1 MTPLAAAGALA
12 RPINR
17 FGSKFMFDP
26 ATYVKGGEHG
36 FSGLDFYITGRCGVL
51 GDTDANVVNA
61 ALGFFDH
68 TMVSTL
74 WDQGRAVSTPAAAA
88 SLFAEVCADYG
99 RDHFGADIDYRR
111 LAELTRQVVSAAPI
125 AAMSLFA
132 GWREMPVPDDAKGA
146 AAHLMNVLRELR
158 GGAHLVAVVSSGLSP
173 LEAVLCNGGIPNAQL
188 FGHSDPYPDVANLD
202 ELLAD
207 AEQTTD
213 EICALALTTLSDE
226 ERDQLVELVTTAYAG
241 LV

>member
-1 MTPLAAAGALA
+1 MTPLEAAGALA

-36 FSGLDFYITGRCGVL
+36 FAGLDFYITGRCGVL
-51 GDTDANVVNA
+51 GDADSTIVNA
-61 ALGFFDH
+61 GLGFFDH
-68 TMVSTL
+68 TMVATL
-74 WDQGRAVSTPAAAA
+74 WDQGRAVTSPGAAAT
-88 SLFAEVCADYG
+88 LFAEVCADYG
-99 RDHFGADIDYRR
+99 REHFGAELDYRR
-111 LAELTRQVVSAAPI
+111 LADLIANVVGSAPI

-132 GWREMPVPDDAKGA
+132 GWREMPVPDDDKGA
-146 AAHLMNVLRELR
+146 AAHLMNVMRELR

-188 FGHSDPYPDVANLD
+188 FGHADPYPDVTNLED
-202 ELLAD
+202 LLAD

-213 EICALALTTLSDE
+213 EICAMALSSLTDD
-226 ERDQLVELVTTAYAG
+226 ERDQLVELVAAAYAG